1 MRAAT
6 NGITLGIVAFLCLA
20 VAPAWADMRGFA
32 SALEDGKQPS
42 EFDVQDAG
50 FNAMGHGGVAAGQ
63 SRIIFVDSSDRA
75 NFLTGVKPGSGL
87 ETREQR
93 KVRPAQ
99 RPANRPKSQQAR
111 TMQSTKAR
119 PSGKSIPGEYRT
131 VCVRTC
137 DGYYFPMSFSSSR
150 RQFSRDLRNCQAMCP
165 GTEMQVFFQEND
177 AQMVEEVKEGEEA
190 PDIRNESADMIS
202 AANGK
207 PYSEM
212 PTAYLYR
219 RESLARP
226 ANCSCNAQGNSEAV
240 AETAPSNEATSSTG
254 PAAAIPAEEPEPAA
268 DQKISAEG
276 AANLA
281 SIQEKGAVA
290 GTQEID
296 ETTARPIDP
305 ERKVRVVGPMFLPDP
320 EGAIDLRGPAKRYVP

>member
-20 VAPAWADMRGFA
+20 VAPAWADMRAVRQF
-32 SALEDGKQPS
+32 
-42 EFDVQDAG
+42 
-50 FNAMGHGGVAAGQ
+50 AAGLGGGER
-63 SRIIFVDSSDRA
+63 SLIIPVADSDRG
-75 NFLTGVKPGSGL
+75 NYLTDRVAVP
-87 ETREQR
+87 REQR
-93 KVRPAQ
+93 QAKPVQ
-99 RPANRPKSQQAR
+99 RSANRPKSQQA
-111 TMQSTKAR
+111 KAAR
-119 PSGKSIPGEYRT
+119 PTTVRQSVKSIPGEYRT

-254 PAAAIPAEEPEPAA
+254 PAAAIPVKEPEPAA
-268 DQKISAEG
+268 DQKISADAG
-276 AANLA
+276 ANLA
-281 SIQEKGAVA
+281 GVQENGAVG

-296 ETTARPIDP
+296 ETTARPLDP

-320 EGAIDLRGPAKRYVP
+320 EGAIDLRAPAKRYVP